1 MKSNYSIEV
10 LERKFFDLQNDL
22 RFYQLLLKDT
32 LRHQDSVSSQELTL
46 KINDIQLSMVELR
59 HGIACIRDNSYDD

>member
-10 LERKFFDLQNDL
+10 LERKFFDLQIDL

-59 HGIACIRDNSYDD
+59 HGITCIRDNSYDD

>member
-59 HGIACIRDNSYDD
+59 HGITCIRDNSYDD